1 MTELAKHAST
11 GKPQVQDIDPLFI
24 LAMGDVLTQGLT
36 KYPNDEDGMPN
47 WWKGGDTRDFVGS
60 IMRHAAKLASGE
72 ETDDE
77 SRQHHAAHIAVDAMF
92 MWSWLKRGV
101 GRDTRLKTFVEDLYE
116 QNVSMETIE
125 EAFRRAIA
133 RDSEGLAGPAEGD
146 GPSFDPSAMG
156 GAQ

>member
-1 MTELAKHAST
+1 MTELAKHASS

-60 IMRHAAKLASGE
+60 IIRHSARLASGE
-72 ETDDE
+72 EIDDE
-77 SRQHHAAHIAVDAMF
+77 SGQHHAAHIAVDAMF

-125 EAFRRAIA
+125 EAFRRAMA
-133 RDSEGLAGPAEGD
+133 KEKDFPGPVEGD